1 MKHIEDSDH
10 LQSAVSKTQH
20 LSATTIGCDAAM
32 EWRMYDS
39 ISDNESECE
48 LLQCKPFS
56 QLFESYWVWVAVLFH
71 IIVQPMQQCVVWAYF

>member
-1 MKHIEDSDH
+1 MTTSNQLSVKHSTY
-10 LQSAVSKTQH
+10 Q
-20 LSATTIGCDAAM
+20 LSATTIDCDAAM
-32 EWRMYDS
+32 ESRLYDS